1 MVFLWGVQ
9 DLTTNLKT
17 CCGDS
22 GVVHNNFS
30 SRKNPAIASTIEAA
44 RRESHQQ
51 PHESPRPPTGVV
63 FCFNVLEIETLKFM
77 SVH

>member
-1 MVFLWGVQ
+1 MISEKVIFLNKWITIVFLWGVQ

-30 SRKNPAIASTIEAA
+30 SRKNPAIASTIEAVH
-44 RRESHQQ
+44 RESPQR
-51 PHESPRPPTGVV
+51 PHESPRPPTGGS
-63 FCFNVLEIETLKFM
+63 FFF
-77 SVH
+77 